1 MRTCFIISLAAHVSL
16 LLFGY
21 FANIST
27 PESSEVEFEFADVA
41 IVDLDDW
48 VAITTPAPIPVEEP
62 EQLSSADVLDREVPA
77 PAIPIPEPVVTK
89 PEIPSNPS
97 ISAVAPSA
105 PATPDFTAPSAPAP
119 TLPPRMQAP
128 EVVMPPAPS
137 QPQAPPEPEEAPEVE
152 EAVEVSAPKV
162 SSEAAPEPEPDVVQD
177 DEVQVATRPDDSTEP
192 TQSEEVEQSTAPEH
206 AATKIVTEA
215 DEAEE
220 RSATVPI
227 QRPSYI
233 ASRADSPD
241 EPEGT
246 AAEPEVE
253 QEEVPEDAEDPLGSS
268 VPDQE
273 DIDSLIVQSQLEQVA
288 SAEEQYPSTEPLIA
302 LPESGAPLPSSVSE
316 GLRSVIRECWN
327 VGALSTAGMRTV
339 LTVGFSLDRNGKLK
353 VETIKLVDAQSESEV
368 AESRAFEAARRAII
382 CGLGK
387 GLELPPESY
396 SSWQNI
402 EMRFDP
408 ELMRSK

>member
-21 FANIST
+21 FANIWT
-27 PESSEVEFEFADVA
+27 PESSEVEFEFSDVA
-41 IVDLDDW
+41 IIDLDDW

-62 EQLSSADVLDREVPA
+62 EQLSSADVLDQEVPA
-77 PAIPIPEPVVTK
+77 PAVPTPEPVVTQ
-89 PEIPSNPS
+89 PEIPPS
-97 ISAVAPSA
+97 PPISAVAPAALES
-105 PATPDFTAPSAPAP
+105 PDFTAPSAPA
-119 TLPPRMQAP
+119 LPPRMQAP
-128 EVVMPPAPS
+128 EVVAPPPPP
-137 QPQAPPEPEEAPEVE
+137 QPQTPPEPEEEPVVE
-152 EAVEVSAPKV
+152 ETVEVSAPKV

-177 DEVQVATRPDDSTEP
+177 DEVQVATRPDESTEP

-215 DEAEE
+215 EEAEE
-220 RSATVPI
+220 RRATAPI
-227 QRPSYI
+227 RRPSYL
-233 ASRADSPD
+233 ASRADLPS
-241 EPEGT
+241 ESERT

-253 QEEVPEDAEDPLGSS
+253 QEEVPEDADDPSSSS
-268 VPDQE
+268 VPGQE
-273 DIDSLIVQSQLEQVA
+273 EIDSLIEQSQLEQVA
-288 SAEEQYPSTEPLIA
+288 SAEDQEPSTEPLIA
-302 LPESGAPLPSSVSE
+302 LPEGGAPLPSSVSE
-316 GLRSVIRECWN
+316 GLRSVIKECWN
-327 VGALSTAGMRTV
+327 VGALSTEGLRTV
-339 LTVGFSLDRNGKLK
+339 VTVGFSLDRSGKLK

-382 CGLGK
+382 CGLGR

>member
-21 FANIST
+21 FANIWT

-48 VAITTPAPIPVEEP
+48 VAITTPAPMPVEEP
-62 EQLSSADVLDREVPA
+62 EQLSNADVLDRESPA
-77 PAIPIPEPVVTK
+77 PAVPIPEPVVAQ
-89 PEIPSNPS
+89 PEIPPS
-97 ISAVAPSA
+97 PPISAVAPAA
-105 PATPDFTAPSAPAP
+105 PASPNFTAPSAP

-128 EVVMPPAPS
+128 EVVAPPPPP
-137 QPQAPPEPEEAPEVE
+137 QPQTPPEPEEEPVVE
-152 EAVEVSAPKV
+152 ETVEVSAPKV
-162 SSEAAPEPEPDVVQD
+162 SSEAAPEPEPDVVQH

-192 TQSEEVEQSTAPEH
+192 TRSEEVEQSTAPEH

-220 RSATVPI
+220 RRATVPI
-227 QRPSYI
+227 RRPSYI
-233 ASRADSPD
+233 ASRADLPS
-241 EPEGT
+241 ESERIV
-246 AAEPEVE
+246 AEPEAE
-253 QEEVPEDAEDPLGSS
+253 QEEVPEDVDDPSSSS

-273 DIDSLIVQSQLEQVA
+273 EIDSLIEQSQLEQVA
-288 SAEEQYPSTEPLIA
+288 SAEDQEPSTEPLIA
-302 LPESGAPLPSSVSE
+302 LPEGGAPLPSSVSE
-316 GLRSVIRECWN
+316 GLRSVIKECWN
-327 VGALSTAGMRTV
+327 VGALSTESMRTV
-339 LTVGFSLDRNGKLK
+339 VTVGFSLERNGKLRA
-353 VETIKLVDAQSESEV
+353 ETIKLVDAQSESEV
-368 AESRAFEAARRAII
+368 AESRAFEVARRAII

>member
-21 FANIST
+21 FANIWT
-27 PESSEVEFEFADVA
+27 PESSEVEFEFSDVA
-41 IVDLDDW
+41 IIDLDDW

-77 PAIPIPEPVVTK
+77 PAVPTPEPVVTQ
-89 PEIPSNPS
+89 PEIPPS
-97 ISAVAPSA
+97 PPISAVAPAALES
-105 PATPDFTAPSAPAP
+105 PDFTAPSAPA
-119 TLPPRMQAP
+119 LPPRMQAP
-128 EVVMPPAPS
+128 EVVAPPPPP
-137 QPQAPPEPEEAPEVE
+137 QPQTPPEPEEEPVVE
-152 EAVEVSAPKV
+152 ETVEVSAPKV

-177 DEVQVATRPDDSTEP
+177 DEVQVATRPDESTEP

-215 DEAEE
+215 EEAEE
-220 RSATVPI
+220 RRATAPI
-227 QRPSYI
+227 RRPSYL
-233 ASRADSPD
+233 ASRADLPS
-241 EPEGT
+241 ESERT

-253 QEEVPEDAEDPLGSS
+253 QEEVPEDADDPPSSS
-268 VPDQE
+268 VPGQE
-273 DIDSLIVQSQLEQVA
+273 EIDSLIEQSQLEQVA
-288 SAEEQYPSTEPLIA
+288 SAEDQEPSTEPLIA
-302 LPESGAPLPSSVSE
+302 LPEGGAPLPSSVSE
-316 GLRSVIRECWN
+316 GLRSVIKECWN
-327 VGALSTAGMRTV
+327 VGALSTEGLRTV
-339 LTVGFSLDRNGKLK
+339 VTVGFSLDRSGKLK

-382 CGLGK
+382 CGLGR